1 MGDLQEFQFPRCF
14 LKQLIYMKQKKFIR
28 IFIRIIISF
37 GVLFF
42 FAVFTQ
48 V

>member
-28 IFIRIIISF
+28 IIISF

-42 FAVFTQ
+42 FAVFAQ